1 MTGQTAGA
9 IIQDL
14 SMPSL
19 LDAESRPQGGAGSFT
34 DEAVSIL
41 TSTSQLARTLLGRTL
56 GLKCKESFESAEG
69 AVGSSCD
76 EDSSNSARRKRE
88 FIPSEKKDD
97 SYWDKRKKNNE
108 AAKRSREKRRAN
120 DMVLER
126 RVLGLLEENARLR
139 AELLALKFRFG
150 LVKDPSEVSILPL
163 SAARCASS
171 APTATHYYQ
180 AHSGGSSYV
189 NTQTSSGTQTPHYPQ
204 QAASYGQMRAVE
216 SILSHS
222 ASEESHVSTSC
233 SSNMS
238 SPVFFDDSLGEC
250 GRVSPREL
258 AEEQQGCGS
267 HTCPVEVTETQ
278 YIHRQDSPEVLRS
291 LPHKLRFKVPGGSS
305 DGGEMSLTPDSRHS
319 SPPVAMDGPNIHTRN
334 HQQAAWEGR
343 TEAQAPFT
351 RECSG
356 QQYQGPSSGYYN
368 SSFPTGN
375 KHPTEDLSLKSQ
387 ISCLSQEVAQ
397 LKKLF
402 SQQLLSKIV

>member
-1 MTGQTAGA
+1 
-9 IIQDL
+9 
-14 SMPSL
+14 MPSL
-19 LDAESRPQGGAGSFT
+19 LDAESRPQGGGGSFT

-56 GLKCKESFESAEG
+56 GLKCKESVESAEG

-76 EDSSNSARRKRE
+76 EDSGNSARRKRE
-88 FIPSEKKDD
+88 FIPSEKNDD
-97 SYWDKRKKNNE
+97 SYWDKRRKNNE

-163 SAARCASS
+163 SAACCANS
-171 APTATHYYQ
+171 APGSTHYYQ
-180 AHSGGSSYV
+180 VQSGGSSYV
-189 NTQTSSGTQTPHYPQ
+189 NTQTSSGTHQIPHHPQ

-216 SILSHS
+216 PILGHS

-238 SPVFFDDSLGEC
+238 SPVYFDDSMGEC

-267 HTCPVEVTETQ
+267 HICPVEVTESQ
-278 YIHRQDSPEVLRS
+278 YINRQDSPEVLRS
-291 LPHKLRFKVPGGSS
+291 LPHKLRFKVPGGGS

-319 SPPVAMDGPNIHTRN
+319 SPPVAVDGPNIHMRN
-334 HQQAAWEGR
+334 HQQAGWEGR
-343 TEAQAPFT
+343 TETQASFT

-356 QQYQGPSSGYYN
+356 PGQQNQGPSSGYYN
-368 SSFPTGN
+368 SSFPTDN
-375 KHPTEDLSLKSQ
+375 KCPTEDLSLKSQ